1 MGFKTSVSGYF
12 TIALAE
18 VDGVFNANQNIYLE
32 DKELGII
39 HDLKLNPYSFTATS
53 GINNERFVLRYENET
68 LGSDDL
74 TNTDDVL
81 VSSSNVIAIASP
93 NQMIKNVQIHNVL
106 GQLLV
111 NETGISASTFEINSI
126 QKNSVPLIIQITLE
140 NGVKVT
146 KKIVF

>member
-1 MGFKTSVSGYF
+1 M
-12 TIALAE
+12 L
-18 VDGVFNANQNIYLE
+18 
-32 DKELGII
+32 
-39 HDLKLNPYSFTATS
+39 DLF
-53 GINNERFVLRYENET
+53 LRYKNET
-68 LGSDDL
+68 LGSDDF

-93 NQMIKNVQIHNVL
+93 NQMIKSVQIHNVL